1 LPASDTGDYVLRHSY
16 PPPVPAYDQETLAA
30 IGAGDPEWRRDR
42 RQAAAAALAATPM
55 PDSAEEIWRYIDL
68 DFDLDDYAPATAAG
82 TPLGDDP
89 LLEVAAAAAIARVAD
104 GSFLG
109 DDLDVGGVTVSSLRR
124 AGVGKPELVESVIA
138 ESGLD
143 AVHDRFALAASAFG
157 GDGAFLHVPTGTV
170 GPGAFYLDVQATQA
184 ETASFPRLVVAAD
197 DGSEAS
203 VVVHLR
209 SPAGSD
215 LVVVPQIV
223 VAVGANATLSITV
236 VQDWGYATNAVG
248 NANAVVGRDGTLRF
262 AEVGL
267 GGELSR
273 LHLGVTLH
281 GDGSSAQ
288 IVGAYF
294 GEEQQTLDYRYFMRH
309 VGRNTRSDMFL
320 KGAVEDEAR
329 SVFTGMIRIEETG
342 KKTEAF
348 QTNRNLILTEGASA
362 QSVPNLE
369 ILANDVKCGHGST
382 VGPLDANQRY
392 YLMTRGLGTERAD
405 RLQVH
410 GFFDEALV
418 KLPHQAIMEPL
429 ADRIDDKFATAQRAG
444 RV

>member
-1 LPASDTGDYVLRHSY
+1 M
-16 PPPVPAYDQETLAA
+16 PAYDQETLAV
-30 IGAGDPEWRRDR
+30 IGARDPEWRRER
-42 RQAAAAALAATPM
+42 RAAAAAALAETPM
-55 PDSAEEIWRYIDL
+55 PDSADEIWRYIEL
-68 DFDLDDYAPATAAG
+68 DFDLDEYAPVVAAG
-82 TPLGDDP
+82 PPLGDDP
-89 LLEVAAAAAIARVAD
+89 LMEIADPAVSARIVD
-104 GSFLG
+104 GSWVG
-109 DDLDVGGVTVSSLRR
+109 EDLDEAGITLGSLGRGG
-124 AGVGKPELVESVIA
+124 AAKPELVESVIA
-138 ESGLD
+138 DSGLD
-143 AVHDRFALAASAFG
+143 AVHDRFALAATAFG
-157 GDGAFLHVPTGTV
+157 ADGALVHVPA
-170 GPGAFYLDVQATQA
+170 GAVAAGAAYLDVQAVQA
-184 ETASFPRLVVAAD
+184 KTASFPRLVIAAD

-209 SPAGSD
+209 SPDGVD

-223 VAVGANATLSITV
+223 AAVGANAVLSITV
-236 VQDWGYATNAVG
+236 VQDWGDATSAVG

-273 LHLGVTLH
+273 LHLGVTMQ
-281 GDGSSAQ
+281 GDGSSAE

-294 GEEQQTLDYRYFMRH
+294 GEEHQTLDYRYFMRH

-342 KKTEAF
+342 QKTEAF

-392 YLMTRGLGTERAD
+392 YLMTRGLGPERAD

-418 KLPHQAIMEPL
+418 KLPHQPIMETL
-429 ADRIDDKFATAQRAG
+429 ADRIDDKFATAQQAG

>member
-1 LPASDTGDYVLRHSY
+1 
-16 PPPVPAYDQETLAA
+16 VPAFDQQTVAT
-30 IGAGDPEWRRDR
+30 IGVDDADWQRTRRI
-42 RQAAAAALAATPM
+42 AAAAAFDETPM
-55 PDSAEEIWRYIDL
+55 PDGVEEIWRYIDL
-68 DFDLDDYAPATAAG
+68 DFDLDDYAPVTG
-82 TPLGDDP
+82 PGKQMGDDA
-89 LLEVAAAAAIARVAD
+89 LLEVVAETTAVVGRVVD
-104 GSFLG
+104 GYWVG
-109 DDLDVGGVTVSSLRR
+109 DDLAAAGVSVGSLRR
-124 AGVGKPELVESVIA
+124 AGAGKPELVETVIA

-143 AVHDRFALAASAFG
+143 GLHDRFALAASAFG
-157 GDGAFLHVPTGTV
+157 ADGAFVHVPTGTTAS
-170 GPGAFYLDVQATQA
+170 GAIALDVQATQIGSA
-184 ETASFPRLVVAAD
+184 TFPRLVIAAD

-203 VVVHLR
+203 VVLHLR
-209 SPAGSD
+209 SPDDAD
-215 LVVVPQIV
+215 LLVVPQVV
-223 VAVGANATLSITV
+223 VAVGTNATLSITV
-236 VQDWGYATNAVG
+236 VQDWGADTKAVG

-267 GGELSR
+267 GGSLSR
-273 LHLGVTLH
+273 LHLDVTMQ
-281 GDGSSAQ
+281 GDGSSAN

-294 GEEQQTLDYRYFMRH
+294 GEERQTLDYRYFVRH

-342 KKTEAF
+342 QKTEAF

-382 VGPLDANQRY
+382 VGPLDAHQRY
-392 YLMTRGLGTERAD
+392 YLMTRGLGRERAD

-418 KLPHQAIMEPL
+418 KLPRPEL
-429 ADRIDDKFATAQRAG
+429 AETLAERVDDKFATAQQAG